1 MSTQQ
6 SQVLKGSYFALAV
19 ATIAFTTNF
28 WAWGLLSPLAPR
40 LRDLLDLR
48 IQVSVMVATPILLG
62 SIARIP
68 LGALTDRYGGRSVF
82 AVLSLV
88 VVAPL
93 VFLAFFQ
100 TFPSLL
106 LGGLVLGL
114 SGASFAVGVPF
125 VSAWFPPERRGFALG
140 VYGIGNM
147 GTAIAGFTA
156 PRLAA
161 EVSPAAPFL
170 VVAAVVLA
178 TAAVVVVAGRDAP
191 GRSATTAPL
200 WHRLRAA
207 LSLRITLD
215 LSVLY
220 ALTFGGFVAFG
231 AYLPTYLREVYG
243 LETPDAGARAAGFIL
258 VPTAARPIGGWLSD
272 RIGGPRV
279 LGVAFAVVA
288 VGAAV
293 VALRPPLEIATIP
306 FLSIAAAL
314 GFGNG
319 AVFAL
324 VGTGVPGDRV
334 GSVTGF
340 VGAAGGLGGFVPP
353 LLMGAVYETTGEYLI
368 GLLLL
373 SLVAVAALVYS
384 LRRFGFGA
392 VKAT

>member
-1 MSTQQ
+1 MSTPQ
-6 SQVLKGSYFALAV
+6 SPVLKGSYIALAV

-40 LRDLLDLR
+40 LQDLLSLSP

-106 LGGLVLGL
+106 IGGLFVGL

-125 VSAWFPPERRGFALG
+125 VNAWFPPERRGFALG

-156 PRLAA
+156 PRLAD

-191 GRSATTAPL
+191 GRSATTPAVAQTPGGVESEDHIGPL
-200 WHRLRAA
+200 RSLRPYLRRVRRLR
-207 LSLRITLD
+207 R
-215 LSVLY
+215 
-220 ALTFGGFVAFG
+220 
-231 AYLPTYLREVYG
+231 LP
-243 LETPDAGARAAGFIL
+243 AH
-258 VPTAARPIGGWLSD
+258 VP
-272 RIGGPRV
+272 
-279 LGVAFAVVA
+279 
-288 VGAAV
+288 
-293 VALRPPLEIATIP
+293 
-306 FLSIAAAL
+306 
-314 GFGNG
+314 
-319 AVFAL
+319 
-324 VGTGVPGDRV
+324 
-334 GSVTGF
+334 
-340 VGAAGGLGGFVPP
+340 AGGLR
-353 LLMGAVYETTGEYLI
+353 T
-368 GLLLL
+368 
-373 SLVAVAALVYS
+373 
-384 LRRFGFGA
+384 
-392 VKAT
+392 